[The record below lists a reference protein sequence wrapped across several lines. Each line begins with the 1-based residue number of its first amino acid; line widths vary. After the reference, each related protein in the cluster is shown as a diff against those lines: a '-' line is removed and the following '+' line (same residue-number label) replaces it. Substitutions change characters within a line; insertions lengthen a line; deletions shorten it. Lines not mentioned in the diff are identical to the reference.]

1 MRDGYQS
8 NLHITKPGNSSG
20 ANPVAV
26 LIFGGAFVMG
36 SNIQSIVWARA
47 IAALYG
53 ATVVQ
58 PSYRLAPE
66 HKFPTAP
73 NDIWDSVQWI
83 AANAS
88 ALDADLTKG
97 FVIGGGSAGGNL
109 SIVAAHRSVKEKLS
123 PPITGV
129 LASIPVCMSQET
141 VPEKYKHLWVSRE
154 QNGNTPGNPG
164 LDSKSIGGYEALYQ
178 PDFLS
183 EDFSPLNSTVPF
195 SALPRTY
202 VQVAGLDVLRDDGI
216 VYAKVLRDNGVELKL
231 DAYPGMP
238 HGHFNLWPHLK
249 QSIKSQEDTVW
260 HFGWLLDR
268 QVPRERIFKLKSRIS
283 THFHRN
289 NIFTPLRCIDLFLGL
304 QLMAKPKPKPKP
316 MDSVKGKV
324 YAVTGLAGIGLA
336 VAKQLYSYGA
346 RLSLA
351 DIDETALSSA
361 FAQLNSDA
369 ENVLTTKVD
378 VGSSASVDAWIEAT
392 VQHFGRLDG
401 AANMAGM
408 IGKKH
413 GTGRLTEQDD
423 EEWDRLLRV
432 NLTGTMYC
440 VRAQGVRGF
449 GLHVAYSASKHGVVG
464 LTKSVAK
471 EVGPEIRVNA
481 VAPGSIQTPLLDK
494 SIVIQGGYTQP
505 PTIIPRTG
513 TADEVAQSVLFLLSD
528 AASFTTGTVLQ
539 VDGGWDP

>member
-20 ANPVAV
+20 ANPVVV

-36 SNIQSIVWARA
+36 TNIQSIVWARTV
-47 IAALYG
+47 AALYG

-58 PSYRLAPE
+58 PSYRVAPE

-109 SIVAAHRSVKEKLS
+109 SIVTAHRAVKEKLS
-123 PPITGV
+123 PPITGI

-154 QNGNTPGNPG
+154 QNGNAPGNPG

-178 PDFLS
+178 QDFLS
-183 EDFSPLNSTVPF
+183 EDFSPFNSTVPF
-195 SALPRTY
+195 SAIPRTY
-202 VQVAGLDVLRDDGI
+202 VQVAGLDILRDDGI
-216 VYAKVLRDNGVELKL
+216 VYAKVLEDNGVEVKL

-238 HGHFNLWPHLK
+238 HGHFNLWPHLR

-260 HFGWLLDR
+260 HFGWLLGR
-268 QVPRERIFKLKSRIS
+268 QVPRERYRESHNQVNLPAFCQDNLNATYSE
-283 THFHRN
+283 H
-289 NIFTPLRCIDLFLGL
+289 LR
-304 QLMAKPKPKPKP
+304 PT